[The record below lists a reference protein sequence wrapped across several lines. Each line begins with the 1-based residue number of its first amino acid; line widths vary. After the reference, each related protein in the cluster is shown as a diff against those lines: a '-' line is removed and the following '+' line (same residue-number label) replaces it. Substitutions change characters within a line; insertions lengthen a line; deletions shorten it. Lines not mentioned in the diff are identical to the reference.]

1 MWYIYVLQ
9 CDDGSLYTGSSTDI
23 EKRFSLHQRGGG
35 AKYTRAHKPIKILYQ
50 ESFATKSEALKRE
63 HEIKSWSR
71 QKKIMQL
78 GLPQA

>member
-35 AKYTRAHKPIKILYQ
+35 AKYTRAHKPIKILHQ